1 MLKKGKTFEIDK
13 EPEPSKITEQK
24 NFSIPPSPETK
35 DEKTVIGEHIFIEG
49 NIRGD
54 EHLVIEGSMNGNIE
68 MGKHNFA
75 LGSKGRY
82 EGEILAQNVSISGQI
97 SGSVKAQGK
106 VEITKEADFLG
117 DIKAKSIS
125 VEDGAYFSGSI
136 ELKREPHRKTALTEK
151 PTGMAV
157 SPSDKA
163 SVAQSDKANKKI

>member
-1 MLKKGKTFEIDK
+1 MLKKGKTFENDK
-13 EPEPSKITEQK
+13 NAEPGKIAEQK
-24 NFSIPPSPETK
+24 DFSMVPRPAAK

-54 EHLVIEGSMNGNIE
+54 EHLVIEGSINGNIE

-75 LGSKGRY
+75 LGSKGRC

-97 SGSVKAQGK
+97 SGSVNAQGK

-117 DIKAKSIS
+117 DIKANSIS
-125 VEDGAYFSGSI
+125 VEDGAYFRGSI

-151 PTGMAV
+151 PAGMAA
-157 SPSDKA
+157 SPPDKA
-163 SVAQSDKANKKI
+163 SIARQDKTNKKI